1 MSTLNEDLEFSKN
14 WENDED
20 FPTREYNEATVREN
34 IQLLFD
40 EIKDHINNKVTP
52 AINDNM
58 DRITSMG
65 GGGMITHELLGD
77 DAVEENNIKRGAI
90 TEYKYGTSSIPT
102 SAFKNSSI
110 TAEKLHT
117 ATVNPYID
125 SRIDAKTDSLLSST
139 STNPVQNKVVKSA
152 LDEKAPKA
160 SPALTGIPTAPT
172 ASNSTNSTQIA
183 TTAYVHNYAQPI
195 TGVASTSAS
204 GLMSASDKTKLNG
217 IASGA
222 EVNQNAFSNVTVG
235 STTIAADS
243 KTDTLTLIAGS
254 NVTLTPDATNDRV
267 TIASTNTTYSAAT
280 TSTAGLMS
288 AADKTK
294 LNGIAAGANAYSLP
308 TASSSTLGG
317 VKTGSNIT
325 NSSGTIS
332 LTKANVTSA
341 LGYTPPTADTNTWR
355 PVQNNLTSSSTSD
368 ALSANQGRV
377 LKGLVDGKA
386 SSSHEHTSLIYGG
399 NAGEVSVTAD
409 GAVMQVRRSADPNGT
424 VYSQVRCGKQSSTA
438 ADSGIVVVHCERLIP
453 SGNGSTNLGDSTHKW
468 KNVFNEGS
476 DRRLKKDID
485 YDMSAY
491 LEAFD
496 NFKPCHFYYKDEAF
510 DKEYNGVIAQ
520 EAEQALKDAGVEDS
534 SMFFTDEQDSSHTM
548 FVNYNQFIGILIAKV
563 QDLQKQVD
571 ELKAGDK

>member
-139 STNPVQNKVVKSA
+139 STNLVQNKVVKSA
-152 LDEKAPKA
+152 IDEKAPKA

-195 TGVASTSAS
+195 TGVASTSS
-204 GLMSASDKTKLNG
+204 NGLMSAADKAKLNG
-217 IASGA
+217 IAAGA

-235 STTIAADS
+235 STTLTADG
-243 KTDTLTLIAGS
+243 KTDTLTLVAGS
-254 NVTLTPDATNDRV
+254 NVTLTPDATNDKV

-294 LNGIAAGANAYSLP
+294 LNGIATGANAYSLP

-332 LTKANVTSA
+332 VSSSNVTNA
-341 LGYTPPTADTNTWR
+341 LGYTPLANKF
-355 PVQNNLTSSSTSD
+355 VQNGTGYVVSQSGSIELGVDYNWSTTDVRDEVWLYMTAKSSSSSGVLPQARMHGDFRPAEDGTWDCGWSD
-368 ALSANQGRV
+368 YRWDNVYAN
-377 LKGLVDGKA
+377 
-386 SSSHEHTSLIYGG
+386 
-399 NAGEVSVTAD
+399 
-409 GAVMQVRRSADPNGT
+409 AVN
-424 VYSQVRCGKQSSTA
+424 
-438 ADSGIVVVHCERLIP
+438 
-453 SGNGSTNLGDSTHKW
+453 N
-468 KNVFNEGS
+468 GS

-485 YDMSAY
+485 YDMSKY
-491 LEAFD
+491 LELFD
-496 NFKPCHFYYKDEAF
+496 SLKPCHFRYTDKDE
-510 DKEYNGVIAQ
+510 EEHTGIIAQ
-520 EAEQALKDAGVEDS
+520 EVVESLKDIDTEDS
-534 SMFFTDEQDSSHTM
+534 AIINSKTHDGMLNARYSE
-548 FVNYNQFIGILIAKV
+548 FIGILIAKV
-563 QDLQKQVD
+563 QDLQRQVD

>member
-65 GGGMITHELLGD
+65 GGGMITHDLLD
-77 DAVEENNIKRGAI
+77 DECVEENNIKRGAI
-90 TEYKYGTSSIPT
+90 TEYKYGPTSIPT

-125 SRIDAKTDSLLSST
+125 GRIDAKTDSMLSST
-139 STNPVQNKVVKSA
+139 STNPVRNSVVKSA
-152 LDEKAPKA
+152 LDTKAPIA
-160 SPALTGIPTAPT
+160 SPTLTGTPKAPT
-172 ASNSTNSTQIA
+172 AANSTNNTQIA
-183 TTAYVHNYAQPI
+183 TTAFVHNYAQPI
-195 TGVASTSAS
+195 TGTATTSAA
-204 GLMSASDKTKLNG
+204 GLMSAADKTKLNG
-217 IASGA
+217 IATGA
-222 EVNQNAFSNVTVG
+222 EVNQNAFSNVKVG
-235 STTIAADS
+235 STTVSADG
-243 KTDTLTLIAGS
+243 KTDTLELVAGS
-254 NVTLTPDATNDRV
+254 NVTLTPDATNDKV

-294 LNGIAAGANAYSLP
+294 LNGIATGANAYSLP

-332 LTKANVTSA
+332 VSSSNVTNA
-341 LGYTPPTADTNTWR
+341 LGYTPLANKF
-355 PVQNNLTSSSTSD
+355 VQNGTGYVESKSGSIELGVDYNWSETDVRDEVWLYMTTASSSSSSTSP
-368 ALSANQGRV
+368 QIRV
-377 LKGLVDGKA
+377 HGDIRPSDTSTWDCGW
-386 SSSHEHTSLIYGG
+386 SSYRWD
-399 NAGEVSVTAD
+399 N
-409 GAVMQVRRSADPNGT
+409 
-424 VYSQVRCGKQSSTA
+424 VY
-438 ADSGIVVVHCERLIP
+438 ADSVN
-453 SGNGSTNLGDSTHKW
+453 S
-468 KNVFNEGS
+468 GS
-476 DRRLKKDID
+476 DRRMKKDID
-485 YDMSAY
+485 YDMSKY
-491 LEAFD
+491 LEFFD
-496 NFKPCHFYYKDEAF
+496 SLRPCHFRYINKDGE
-510 DKEYNGVIAQ
+510 EHTGIIAQ
-520 EAEQALKDAGVEDS
+520 EVVESLKDINTEDS
-534 SMFFTDEQDSSHTM
+534 AIINSATDDGMLNARYDE
-548 FVNYNQFIGILIAKV
+548 FIGILIAKV
-563 QDLQKQVD
+563 QDLQRQVD